1 MVHPASIALD
11 SASAVEYFQNFL
23 TIALA
28 AHGLA
33 LVICNMTKT
42 PKDDEFI
49 AKLYKLIEVMAG
61 IITPRAKK

>member
-1 MVHPASIALD
+1 LD
-11 SASAVEYFQNFL
+11 SAIEHLRNFL

-49 AKLYKLIEVMAG
+49 SKFYKLIEVMAG